1 MALSASSWGCELKY
15 YNKLEGGVPIG
26 QPLREAVSWN
36 DTQGSLS
43 DRPCSVSL
51 FVRLWVEITKRRKSK
66 KEVSRQPLREAVSW
80 NGYDG
85 WVYTKSISQPLRE
98 AVSWNKKWK
107 WRLRSSAKSAFSWG
121 CELKC
126 GVSGAVI
133 HQIVRQP
140 LREAVSWNVFIIIL
154 VRPVTVSLFVRL
166 WVEITVEKFSMSDIR
181 CQPLREA
188 VSWNIQG
195 VFSGNWRQVSLF
207 VRLWVE
213 IRNTTTTM

>member
-1 MALSASSWGCELKY
+1 MSCRCSVLTPEIVSLFVRLWVEIFLLPLRRASASSASSWGCELKY

-98 AVSWNKKWK
+98 AVSWN
-107 WRLRSSAKSAFSWG
+107 
-121 CELKC
+121 
-126 GVSGAVI
+126 
-133 HQIVRQP
+133 
-140 LREAVSWNVFIIIL
+140 IIAMAT
-154 VRPVTVSLFVRL
+154 PCVTAVSLFVRL
-166 WVEITVEKFSMSDIR
+166 WVEIY
-181 CQPLREA
+181 CNNL
-188 VSWNIQG
+188 
-195 VFSGNWRQVSLF
+195 
-207 VRLWVE
+207 
-213 IRNTTTTM
+213 